1 MFHSLPAALIAAEV
15 AFLIFDRDDLWLRY
29 YTAGAVLIGFLS
41 HLVLDE
47 IWSISFRRGLPRLK
61 KSFGTAMTFWG
72 DSLWANV
79 STYAKVILLTYLVV
93 QDPQWMAQFDA
104 IGNPPPELAGSSATQ
119 ERATMVQTPGAGAGE
134 ISATPPVYYDPGRIG
149 SRPARPPWQL

>member
-1 MFHSLPAALIAAEV
+1 V

-61 KSFGTAMTFWG
+61 KSFGTAMKIWG

-79 STYAKVILLTYLVV
+79 STYAKLILLTYLVV
-93 QDPQWMAQFDA
+93 QDPRWMAQFDA
-104 IGNPPPELAGSSATQ
+104 IGNPPQEFAGRSRATQ
-119 ERATMVQTPGAGAGE
+119 ESTPTVSTSGAGE
-134 ISATPPVYYDPGRIG
+134 ISATPPVYYDPGRISTRPG
-149 SRPARPPWQL
+149 SRPWQ

>member
-47 IWSISFRRGLPRLK
+47 IWSIGFRRGLPRLK
-61 KSFGTAMTFWG
+61 KSFGTATKIWG

-93 QDPQWMAQFDA
+93 QDPQWMAQFDSIENRPQELTGRSPA
-104 IGNPPPELAGSSATQ
+104 IQDGTPNVSAI
-119 ERATMVQTPGAGAGE
+119 GAGAGE
-134 ISATPPVYYDPGRIG
+134 ISATPPVYYDPARIG
-149 SRPARPPWQL
+149 SRPVRPPWQ